1 MLNSPATLDFSSFE
15 GKENDPPSF
24 NWIKKASAR
33 IPQFLVERHAMAV
46 ISVYLLCPQG
56 EGEKEFKRDAW
67 LRLRLKE
74 KRAWLVNSWPSVGR
88 DLAPGVY
95 VTRESRS
102 QGDRFK
108 IAPFKFMMCEMFF
121 KVHVTREF
129 FLNLCVKRDQDPPL
143 YRMLKLLY
151 ELSIHCDLVT
161 FWLVKIHAK
170 LTLKKLACTAG
181 VLLLGQANFLSSR
194 SFIRPAMLDLE

>member
-1 MLNSPATLDFSSFE
+1 M
-15 GKENDPPSF
+15 
-24 NWIKKASAR
+24 
-33 IPQFLVERHAMAV
+33 
-46 ISVYLLCPQG
+46 
-56 EGEKEFKRDAW
+56 
-67 LRLRLKE
+67 
-74 KRAWLVNSWPSVGR
+74 
-88 DLAPGVY
+88 
-95 VTRESRS
+95 TRESRP

-108 IAPFKFMMCEMFF
+108 IAPFKFMMCEMLF

-143 YRMLKLLY
+143 YLMLKLLY

-181 VLLLGQANFLSSR
+181 VLLLGRANH
-194 SFIRPAMLDLE
+194 

>member
-56 EGEKEFKRDAW
+56 EGEKGFKRDAW
-67 LRLRLKE
+67 LRLRDLKKNE
-74 KRAWLVNSWPSVGR
+74 RGSWIHDPALGVIWLLEYTWPVNP
-88 DLAPGVY
+88 A
-95 VTRESRS
+95 
-102 QGDRFK
+102 QKGDRFK
-108 IAPFKFMMCEMFF
+108 ITPFKFMMCEMLL
-121 KVHVTREF
+121 KIHVTREF

-143 YRMLKLLY
+143 YLMLKLPY

-161 FWLVKIHAK
+161 FWLGKIHAK

-181 VLLLGQANFLSSR
+181 VLLLGRANH
-194 SFIRPAMLDLE
+194 

>member
-1 MLNSPATLDFSSFE
+1 M
-15 GKENDPPSF
+15 
-24 NWIKKASAR
+24 
-33 IPQFLVERHAMAV
+33 
-46 ISVYLLCPQG
+46 
-56 EGEKEFKRDAW
+56 
-67 LRLRLKE
+67 
-74 KRAWLVNSWPSVGR
+74 
-88 DLAPGVY
+88 
-95 VTRESRS
+95 TRESRP

-108 IAPFKFMMCEMFF
+108 IAPIKFMMCEMLF

-143 YRMLKLLY
+143 YLMLKLLF

-181 VLLLGQANFLSSR
+181 VLLLGRANHEARDRLS
-194 SFIRPAMLDLE
+194 D

>member
-1 MLNSPATLDFSSFE
+1 M
-15 GKENDPPSF
+15 
-24 NWIKKASAR
+24 
-33 IPQFLVERHAMAV
+33 
-46 ISVYLLCPQG
+46 
-56 EGEKEFKRDAW
+56 
-67 LRLRLKE
+67 
-74 KRAWLVNSWPSVGR
+74 
-88 DLAPGVY
+88 
-95 VTRESRS
+95 TRESRS

-129 FLNLCVKRDQDPPL
+129 FLNLCVKRDQDL
-143 YRMLKLLY
+143 MLKLLY